1 MRSYTIW
8 LATSTALST
17 LACTFLGSDSDGDF
31 DPGSL
36 SCSIPSSQIFNGGP
50 GRDGIPSLQ
59 RPAVTPADE
68 AGFSNATRVLGVVVN
83 GEARAY
89 PYSIMWWHEVAN
101 DRLGDEEI
109 VVTYCPLTGSGIG
122 FSASVDGTL
131 RSFGVSGLL
140 YENNL
145 IMFDRQTE
153 SLWNQ
158 LLLGAQCGPSQGAE
172 LSRLSVFET
181 NLGRWRELYPQST
194 VVSTSTGFNLSYG
207 VYPYGDYDQEDNEF
221 VPWPGSEFSAVRPPK
236 ELVLGVHANG
246 ASVAFP
252 FGVLRD
258 MGAVVAINDAV
269 GGLPILVTY
278 ERAFKT
284 ARAFDRRVDGQ
295 NLTFSVTDTA
305 TYLYADA
312 ETGSTWNARGEA
324 LSGPLQGQQLAAV
337 ADAYTLFWFAW
348 SVYYP
353 DTRLVQ

>member
-1 MRSYTIW
+1 MRSQIIW
-8 LATSTALST
+8 LTLLATLPTS
-17 LACTFLGSDSDGDF
+17 ACSFVSSDSNGDF
-31 DPGSL
+31 DAGSL
-36 SCSIPSSQIFNGGP
+36 SCSIPTSQIFDGGP
-50 GRDGIPSLQ
+50 PRDGIPSLQ
-59 RPAVTPADE
+59 RPTVTTADE
-68 AGFSNATRVLGVVVN
+68 AAFSSSTRVLGVLVN

-89 PYSIMWWHEVAN
+89 PYSVMWWHEVAN

-122 FSASVDGTL
+122 FNASVGGTL
-131 RSFGVSGLL
+131 LSFGVSGLL

-172 LSRLSVFET
+172 LSRLTVFET

-194 VVSTSTGFNLSYG
+194 VVSTNTGFNLSYG

-221 VPWPGSEFSAVRPPK
+221 VPWPGSEFSSVRPPK

-252 FGVLRD
+252 FGVLGD
-258 MGAVVAINDAV
+258 MGEVVAVNEAV
-269 GGLPILVTY
+269 GGLSILVTY

-324 LSGPLQGQQLAAV
+324 VAGPLDGEQLAPV